1 VNYTESIS
9 PNGYPIISYNIS
21 LLNADNSFN
30 KTIIDN
36 NSPNLGYIWNSIGS
50 PDNQYKIKVESCD
63 NNTLC
68 AFGLS
73 EIFITD
79 NTPPNVTILSPQAI
93 NYTGS
98 TISIEIS
105 SNEPTTWLYSLNG
118 GSNISFFPNIT
129 ITGITGNNTLIIY
142 ATDSMGNTESFTI
155 NFFIIEV
162 IRPIDNIGIF
172 SSIALLILGAGVI
185 LFILE
190 GLFTS
195 GVDIKRMITV
205 IIGAI
210 IVVALILSLI

>member
-1 VNYTESIS
+1 
-9 PNGYPIISYNIS
+9 
-21 LLNADNSFN
+21 
-30 KTIIDN
+30 
-36 NSPNLGYIWNSIGS
+36 
-50 PDNQYKIKVESCD
+50 
-63 NNTLC
+63 
-68 AFGLS
+68 LS